1 MTYKSF
7 LLVVLYDLFLCIR
20 FSMQSNSIFLYDP
33 IPKNRDNMLLYY
45 LSDVRNAFHGKQKTK
60 CTSNF

>member
-20 FSMQSNSIFLYDP
+20 FTMQSNLIFLYDP
-33 IPKNRDNMLLYY
+33 IPKNRDNLQLYY
-45 LSDVRNAFHGKQKTK
+45 LSDVINAFYKGQKIRDI
-60 CTSNF
+60 SNF